1 MDARV
6 VIDEIIDCY
15 FFRGEEVDHVELNF
29 SVRNAGGLQIA
40 TDMISGK
47 FRKGQSTFSTHL
59 RAASTA
65 EEEMSVPSVSRPR
78 MVAIATA
85 SYP

>member
-1 MDARV
+1 MDARI
-6 VIDEIIDCY
+6 VIDEIIDRY

-29 SVRNAGGLQIA
+29 SVRNAGSLQIA
-40 TDMISGK
+40 TDISGK

-65 EEEMSVPSVSRPR
+65 EEETSVPSVSRPR
-78 MVAIATA
+78 MAAIATA